1 MDVAQI
7 ESQAL
12 MLPESERAVLV
23 DHLQASLSSHQ
34 ISYLNEH
41 ISEAEDRISAY
52 KEGNIKSLDGG
63 YFVSSLRKSLTK

>member
-12 MLPESERAVLV
+12 KLPESELAVLV

-34 ISYLNEH
+34 ISHLDEH
-41 ISEAEDRISAY
+41 ISEAKERLTAY
-52 KEGNIKSLDGG
+52 RDGTIKSLDGAS
-63 YFVSSLRKSLTK
+63 FVSSLRKSLAQ